1 MNIEDVKVNTAI
13 GLDGQAITTGIS
25 NDKLTNDDFMRI
37 LLEQLKMQDP
47 TKPMDSAQMLQDQM
61 QMSQIETNIATQNA
75 MKAMQASFFESA
87 VATSAN
93 MIGKVVEN
101 GNVNDV
107 GAAKGYYVQSITV
120 EDNKIYLQAREV
132 ISINEDGSFELSEI
146 KTKIPIEKVT
156 SVTA

>member
-1 MNIEDVKVNTAI
+1 MNVEDVQVSTAV

-87 VATSAN
+87 VATSSN

-101 GNVNDV
+101 GNLNDA
-107 GAAKGYYVQSITV
+107 GASKGYYVQAITV
-120 EDNKIYLQAREV
+120 EENKIYLQAREV
-132 ISINEDGSFELSEI
+132 TAINEDGSFELSEI